1 MLFSL
6 EKTCV
11 KPETMLIETMLS
23 EDPISVNTDRTAL
36 KPNFF
41 LFAPSNAGTPHSLKS
56 GGILII
62 GQKQDSLDSSDKAIQ
77 KNRSFL
83 NLNLDTFAYVYGMLV
98 WLMFIFP

>member
-1 MLFSL
+1 
-6 EKTCV
+6 
-11 KPETMLIETMLS
+11 MLIETMLN
-23 EDPISVNTDRTAL
+23 EDPISVNKTAL

-83 NLNLDTFAYVYGMLV
+83 NLNLDTSAYVSGVLV
-98 WLMFIFP
+98 WLI